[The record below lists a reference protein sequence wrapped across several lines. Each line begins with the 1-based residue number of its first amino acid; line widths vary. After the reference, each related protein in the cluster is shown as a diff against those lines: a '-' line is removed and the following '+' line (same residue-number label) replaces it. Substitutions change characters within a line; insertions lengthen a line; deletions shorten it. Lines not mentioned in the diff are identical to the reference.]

1 MAVGVS
7 VLTKEQWKQIW
18 SQVTGKDRRMM
29 GRVEEGGFED
39 GGVSKEIK
47 IGFRV
52 LINY

>member
-1 MAVGVS
+1 M
-7 VLTKEQWKQIW
+7 
-18 SQVTGKDRRMM
+18 VTGYRQGSSYSVADRRMM
-29 GRVEEGGFED
+29 GRVEEGGFEG